1 MKKPTPSPGNSQ
13 GLSRR
18 TFLGGAAAASTLA
31 ALDVHAQPSPGN
43 AAPASAPRAGS
54 FELEEATVSELQA
67 AMLSGRHTAQG
78 LAERYLARIHSLD
91 REGSLPLKSVIELN
105 PDALAIATALDEER
119 KAKGP
124 RGPLHGIP
132 VLIKDNIGTADKMQ
146 TTAGSLALVGA
157 VPSRD
162 AFVVER
168 LRAAGAVILGKTNLS
183 EWANFRSTHS
193 SSGWSGRGGQCRNPY
208 ALDRTPSGSSSGS
221 GAATAANFCAVS
233 VGTETDGSI
242 VSPSAASSLVGLKP
256 TLGLVS
262 RSGIIPL
269 SHSQDTAGPM
279 TRTVADA
286 AALLGVLAGID
297 PSDAVTASSKGHA
310 HADYTRFLDPHG
322 LKGARIGVPRE
333 RFFGYHPATDAL
345 VAQALELMKAQ
356 GAVIV
361 DEAPIPTASKMDE
374 PEMEVLLYEFK
385 ADIEAYLAGLGDK
398 TRLKT
403 LADLIRFN
411 EEHRDTELP
420 WFGQELFLQ
429 AQEKGPLTDKKY
441 LKALAACRKLSREQ
455 GIDAVMA
462 KHKLDA
468 LVAPTQAPPGLID
481 LVNGDHW
488 LGSSSSP
495 AAVAGYPSITV
506 PAGYVAGL
514 PVGLSFI
521 GRAWSEPVL
530 LRLAFAYEQASK
542 HRRAPGFAPTAD
554 LRQMVKV

>member
-1 MKKPTPSPGNSQ
+1 M
-13 GLSRR
+13 
-18 TFLGGAAAASTLA
+18 LGGAAAAGTLV
-31 ALDVHAQPSPGN
+31 ALEVHAQPAPGSSER
-43 AAPASAPRAGS
+43 APAPAPAGKP

-67 AMLSGRHTAQG
+67 AMTSGKHTARG
-78 LAERYLARIHSLD
+78 LAERYLARIQALD
-91 REGSLPLKSVIELN
+91 RTGDLPLNSVIELN
-105 PDALAIATALDEER
+105 PDALAIAAALDEER

-132 VLIKDNIGTADKMQ
+132 VLIKDNIATADKMQ

-157 VPSRD
+157 VPPRD
-162 AFVVER
+162 AFIVER

-242 VSPSAASSLVGLKP
+242 VSPSAANSLVGLKP
-256 TLGLVS
+256 TVGLVS
-262 RSGIIPL
+262 RSGIIPI
-269 SHSQDTAGPM
+269 SHTQDTAGPM

-286 AALLGVLAGID
+286 AVLLGVLAGID
-297 PSDAVTASSKGHA
+297 SSDAVTAASKGHA
-310 HADYTRFLDPHG
+310 QADYTRFLDPNG

-345 VAQALELMKAQ
+345 VERALELMKAR
-356 GAVIV
+356 GAIIV
-361 DEAPIPTASKMDE
+361 DPAPIATAAKMDE
-374 PEMEVLLYEFK
+374 PETEVLLYEFK
-385 ADIEAYLAGLGDK
+385 AGVEAYLAGLGDK

-411 EEHRDTELP
+411 EEHRDSELP

-429 AQEKGPLTDKKY
+429 AQEKGALTDKKY
-441 LKALAACRKLSREQ
+441 RKALEACRKLSRGQ
-455 GIDAVMA
+455 GIDAVME

-481 LVNGDHW
+481 LVDGDHW

-542 HRRAPGFAPTAD
+542 HRHAPRFAPTAD
-554 LRQMVKV
+554 LRLPTT